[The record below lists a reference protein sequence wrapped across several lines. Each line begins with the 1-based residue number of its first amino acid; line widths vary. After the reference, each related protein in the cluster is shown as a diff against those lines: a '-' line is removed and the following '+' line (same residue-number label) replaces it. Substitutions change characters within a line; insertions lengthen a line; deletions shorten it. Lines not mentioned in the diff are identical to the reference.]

1 MLLKT
6 QPEATG
12 GIFITLTIDQRTQ
25 PPCGLQSGW
34 GAGGLMLEL
43 REGHWALWGSRPAPG
58 VPAGAQGQRVGDAQ
72 HVLGAWEG
80 A

>member
-12 GIFITLTIDQRTQ
+12 GIFITRCPLTNARSLPVAFNQ
-25 PPCGLQSGW
+25 
-34 GAGGLMLEL
+34 AGGLMLEL
-43 REGHWALWGSRPAPG
+43 REGHWALRGSRPAPG

-72 HVLGAWEG
+72 QVPGAWEG